1 MKWEKVKLGKY
12 VEILSGFAFKSK
24 DFLNCGVPVIKIK
37 NITQEGVTLED
48 VSYISKE
55 LADKNEKY
63 HLNYNDIL
71 IALTGSH
78 INQMSSVVGRI
89 ARIKYHEDSLLNQRV
104 GKVFAK
110 DSKVCD
116 IDYVYYFLSQD
127 YIKISLASKAGG
139 AANQA
144 NISPNDVKSLT
155 VRWPDIETQH
165 RIADILSAY
174 DDLIENNQKQI
185 KLLEEAAQRL
195 YKEWFVD
202 LRFPGHENTKIVDGV
217 PEGWRVASIVD
228 ICDTVGGGTPST
240 KIQSYYEKGDILWVT
255 PTDITRNFSLA
266 LLDTEKKIT
275 PEGLK
280 NSSAKML
287 PAETIL
293 MTSRAS
299 VGFFGMCKYEVC
311 TNQGFISCIPK
322 RENLQMYLLFNL
334 KSRVEEIRQKA
345 GGSTYLEI
353 SKTVFRELKIILPKD
368 EVLAEY
374 QKNVHDIFD
383 EIYCRTEMIKSL
395 VDMRNRVLPKLMS
408 GEVEV

>member
-1 MKWEKVKLGKY
+1 MRYTIGQLAEIIDGDRGKNYPKQDEFYPQGYCLFLNTGNVTKEGLIFEENQFITKEKDEALRKGKLKRGDIVY
-12 VEILSGFAFKSK
+12 TTRGTVGNAGYYNSNVPYENVRINSGMVILRANVEIVDARFLYQILKSEYYRPYFKQYCTGSAQPQ
-24 DFLNCGVPVIKIK
+24 LPIK
-37 NITQEGVTLED
+37 NFSQI
-48 VSYISKE
+48 Y
-55 LADKNEKY
+55 
-63 HLNYNDIL
+63 LN
-71 IALTGSH
+71 
-78 INQMSSVVGRI
+78 V
-89 ARIKYHEDSLLNQRV
+89 
-104 GKVFAK
+104 
-110 DSKVCD
+110 
-116 IDYVYYFLSQD
+116 
-127 YIKISLASKAGG
+127 
-139 AANQA
+139 
-144 NISPNDVKSLT
+144 
-155 VRWPDIETQH
+155 PDIKTQH
-165 RIADILSAY
+165 RIADIVSAY
-174 DDLIENNQKQI
+174 DDLIKNNQRQI

-217 PEGWRVASIVD
+217 PEGWRVASIAD

-353 SKTVFRELKIILPKD
+353 SKTVFRELKIILPKG

-395 VDMRNRVLPKLMS
+395 VDMRNRLLPKLMS

>member
-1 MKWEKVKLGKY
+1 MKWEKVKLG
-12 VEILSGFAFKSK
+12 
-24 DFLNCGVPVIKIK
+24 
-37 NITQEGVTLED
+37 
-48 VSYISKE
+48 E
-55 LADKNEKY
+55 LYEVHNG
-63 HLNYNDIL
+63 L
-71 IALTGSH
+71 
-78 INQMSSVVGRI
+78 
-89 ARIKYHEDSLLNQRV
+89 
-104 GKVFAK
+104 
-110 DSKVCD
+110 
-116 IDYVYYFLSQD
+116 
-127 YIKISLASKAGG
+127 SKAGKFFG
-139 AANQA
+139 EGYPFLTFSTVFNNYFIPKQ
-144 NISPNDVKSLT
+144 ITDLVQSTEKEQESYSIRRGDVFVTRTSETSDELGMSCVALKDYPMATYNGFTKRMRPITNRVFPEYIGYYMRLPSFRGEFRAFSTMTTRASLRNEDLLGLE
-155 VRWPDIETQH
+155 VKLPSIEIQKQ
-165 RIADILSAY
+165 IADILSAY

-195 YKEWFVD
+195 YKEWFVV

-217 PEGWRVASIVD
+217 PEGWRVASIAD

-395 VDMRNRVLPKLMS
+395 VDMRNRLLPKLMS

>member
-1 MKWEKVKLGKY
+1 MKWKIAKLGKIAIIRTGKLDSNAAVIGGRY
-12 VEILSGFAFKSK
+12 PFFTCDPNTLSIDVWAYDTEAVLLAGNNASGNYTAKYYKGKFNAYQRTYIIESANEEE
-24 DFLNCGVPVIKIK
+24 LNIRYLC
-37 NITQEGVTLED
+37 
-48 VSYISKE
+48 Y
-55 LADKNEKY
+55 A
-63 HLNYNDIL
+63 LNQQL
-71 IALTGSH
+71 RLLKT
-78 INQMSSVVGRI
+78 MSSGSTT
-89 ARIKYHEDSLLNQRV
+89 K
-104 GKVFAK
+104 F
-110 DSKVCD
+110 
-116 IDYVYYFLSQD
+116 
-127 YIKISLASKAGG
+127 
-139 AANQA
+139 
-144 NISPNDVKSLT
+144 LT
-155 VRWPDIETQH
+155 VRMLDNLDIPLFGINIQTQ
-165 RIADILSAY
+165 IVNILSAY

-202 LRFPGHENTKIVDGV
+202 LHFPGHENTKIVDGV
-217 PEGWRVASIVD
+217 PEGWRVASIAD

-383 EIYCRTEMIKSL
+383 EMYCRTEMIKSL
-395 VDMRNRVLPKLMS
+395 VDMRNRLLPKLMS

>member
-1 MKWEKVKLGKY
+1 MKWEYKTLDQLGTVSRGKSKHRPRNDPKLFGGKY
-12 VEILSGFAFKSK
+12 PFIQTADVKNADYYITKYSDTYNESGLAQSKLWDKGTLCITIAANIADTGVLAFPACFPDSIMG
-24 DFLNCGVPVIKIK
+24 FVPF
-37 NITQEGVTLED
+37 EGVANT
-48 VSYISKE
+48 
-55 LADKNEKY
+55 
-63 HLNYNDIL
+63 
-71 IALTGSH
+71 
-78 INQMSSVVGRI
+78 RF
-89 ARIKYHEDSLLNQRV
+89 IKYCFDRLQRDCKQISQ
-104 GKVFAK
+104 GTAQ
-110 DSKVCD
+110 DN
-116 IDYVYYFLSQD
+116 LSWEKLST
-127 YIKISLASKAGG
+127 IKFCIPEYKE
-139 AANQA
+139 QC
-144 NISPNDVKSLT
+144 
-155 VRWPDIETQH
+155 

-185 KLLEEAAQRL
+185 KLLEEAAQRI

-202 LRFPGHENTKIVDGV
+202 LRFPGYENTKIVDGV
-217 PEGWRVASIVD
+217 PEEWRVASIAD

-280 NSSAKML
+280 NSSAKIL

-334 KSRVEEIRQKA
+334 KSRIEEIRQKA

-374 QKNVHDIFD
+374 QKDGHDIFD

-395 VDMRNRVLPKLMS
+395 VDMRNRLLPKLMS
-408 GEVEV
+408 GKVEV

>member
-1 MKWEKVKLGKY
+1 VKWKIAKLGKIAIIKTGKLDSNAAVIGGRY
-12 VEILSGFAFKSK
+12 PFFTCDPNTLSIDVWAYDTEAVLLAGNNASGNYTAKYYKGKFNAYQRTYIIESANEEE
-24 DFLNCGVPVIKIK
+24 LNIRYLC
-37 NITQEGVTLED
+37 
-48 VSYISKE
+48 Y
-55 LADKNEKY
+55 A
-63 HLNYNDIL
+63 LNQQL
-71 IALTGSH
+71 RLLKT
-78 INQMSSVVGRI
+78 MSSGSTT
-89 ARIKYHEDSLLNQRV
+89 K
-104 GKVFAK
+104 F
-110 DSKVCD
+110 
-116 IDYVYYFLSQD
+116 
-127 YIKISLASKAGG
+127 
-139 AANQA
+139 
-144 NISPNDVKSLT
+144 LT
-155 VRWPDIETQH
+155 VRMLDNLDIPLPSINIQTE
-165 RIADILSAY
+165 IVNILSAY

-185 KLLEEAAQRL
+185 KLLEEAAQRI

-202 LRFPGHENTKIVDGV
+202 LRFPGYENTKIVDGV
-217 PEGWRVASIVD
+217 PEEWRVASIAD

-322 RENLQMYLLFNL
+322 RENLQMYLLF
-334 KSRVEEIRQKA
+334 SRVEEIRQKA

-395 VDMRNRVLPKLMS
+395 VDMRNRLLPKLMS

>member
-1 MKWEKVKLGKY
+1 MKWEKVAIKDICTGIYDGPHATPPLSDTGAIFLG
-12 VEILSGFAFKSK
+12 ISNFNNGRL
-24 DFLNCGVPVIKIK
+24 DFSDIR
-37 NITQEGVTLED
+37 
-48 VSYISKE
+48 YISEDDLPKWT
-55 LADKNEKY
+55 KRVIPQK
-63 HLNYNDIL
+63 NDIVFSYEATL
-71 IALTGSH
+71 NLYAIIPEGFRGCLGRRMAL
-78 INQMSSVVGRI
+78 
-89 ARIKYHEDSLLNQRV
+89 LRV
-104 GKVFAK
+104 DETKA
-110 DSKVCD
+110 
-116 IDYVYYFLSQD
+116 DYKFLYYYFYSDAWRATVNENIVLGATVD
-127 YIKISLASKAGG
+127 RIPLIKF
-139 AANQA
+139 
-144 NISPNDVKSLT
+144 
-155 VRWPDIETQH
+155 PDFPVELPPLETQH

-185 KLLEEAAQRL
+185 KLLEEAAQRI

-202 LRFPGHENTKIVDGV
+202 LRFPGYENTKIVDGV
-217 PEGWRVASIVD
+217 PEEWRVASIAD

-395 VDMRNRVLPKLMS
+395 VDMRNRLLPKLMS

>member
-1 MKWEKVKLGKY
+1 MKWEKVKLGNVTDSCLGKM
-12 VEILSGFAFKSK
+12 L
-24 DFLNCGVPVIKIK
+24 DQNK
-37 NITQEGVTLED
+37 NKGDYQPYLANVNVRWGEFDLED
-48 VSYISKE
+48 LPLMKFEESEQERYELKYGDLVICEGGEPGRCAIWKE
-55 LADKNEKY
+55 QIPNMKIQKALHRVRVHDCLDYRYLFYWFLLAGKTGELDQYFTGATIKHMPGQKLKEVVIDKPPLE
-63 HLNYNDIL
+63 I
-71 IALTGSH
+71 
-78 INQMSSVVGRI
+78 
-89 ARIKYHEDSLLNQRV
+89 
-104 GKVFAK
+104 
-110 DSKVCD
+110 
-116 IDYVYYFLSQD
+116 
-127 YIKISLASKAGG
+127 
-139 AANQA
+139 
-144 NISPNDVKSLT
+144 
-155 VRWPDIETQH
+155 QH

-185 KLLEEAAQRL
+185 KLLEEAAQRF

-202 LRFPGHENTKIVDGV
+202 LRFPGHENTTIVDGV
-217 PEGWRVASIVD
+217 PEGWRVASIAD

-395 VDMRNRVLPKLMS
+395 VDMRNRLLPKLMS

>member
-1 MKWEKVKLGKY
+1 MNWETLRADEYCIAVKDGTHDTPKPVDFGYKLVTGKHVKNGQIDSSSAYYISEEDYNAINKRSMVERWDVIMSMIGTVGEAAVVKNDPDYAIKNVALFKCGGSEVRGKWLCYYLNSPEGKGKMLGEMKGSSQQFLSLKQLRELPIMFSEEKVPRI
-12 VEILSGFAFKSK
+12 VEI
-24 DFLNCGVPVIKIK
+24 
-37 NITQEGVTLED
+37 
-48 VSYISKE
+48 IS
-55 LADKNEKY
+55 N
-63 HLNYNDIL
+63 
-71 IALTGSH
+71 
-78 INQMSSVVGRI
+78 
-89 ARIKYHEDSLLNQRV
+89 
-104 GKVFAK
+104 
-110 DSKVCD
+110 
-116 IDYVYYFLSQD
+116 
-127 YIKISLASKAGG
+127 
-139 AANQA
+139 
-144 NISPNDVKSLT
+144 
-155 VRWPDIETQH
+155 
-165 RIADILSAY
+165 Y
-174 DDLIENNQKQI
+174 DDLIENNRKQI

>member
-1 MKWEKVKLGKY
+1 MKWEKVKLG
-12 VEILSGFAFKSK
+12 
-24 DFLNCGVPVIKIK
+24 
-37 NITQEGVTLED
+37 
-48 VSYISKE
+48 E
-55 LADKNEKY
+55 LYEVHNG
-63 HLNYNDIL
+63 L
-71 IALTGSH
+71 
-78 INQMSSVVGRI
+78 
-89 ARIKYHEDSLLNQRV
+89 
-104 GKVFAK
+104 
-110 DSKVCD
+110 
-116 IDYVYYFLSQD
+116 
-127 YIKISLASKAGG
+127 SKAGKFFG
-139 AANQA
+139 EGYPFLTFSTVFNNYFIPKQ
-144 NISPNDVKSLT
+144 ITDLVQSTEKEQESYSIRRGDVFVTRTSETSDELGMSCVALKDYPMATYNGFTKRMRPITNRVFPEYIGYYMRLPSFRGEFRAFSTMTTRASLRNEDLLGLE
-155 VRWPDIETQH
+155 VKLPSIEIQKK
-165 RIADILSAY
+165 IADILSAY

-185 KLLEEAAQRL
+185 KLLEEAAQRF

-217 PEGWRVASIVD
+217 PEGWRVASIAD

-395 VDMRNRVLPKLMS
+395 VDMRNRLLPRLMS

>member
-1 MKWEKVKLGKY
+1 MKWEIAKLGKIAIIRTGKLDSNAAVIGGRY
-12 VEILSGFAFKSK
+12 PFFTCDPNTLSIDVWAYDTEAVLLAGNNASGNYTAKYYKGKFNAYQRTYIIESANEEE
-24 DFLNCGVPVIKIK
+24 LNIRYLC
-37 NITQEGVTLED
+37 
-48 VSYISKE
+48 Y
-55 LADKNEKY
+55 A
-63 HLNYNDIL
+63 LNQQL
-71 IALTGSH
+71 RLLKT
-78 INQMSSVVGRI
+78 MSSGSTT
-89 ARIKYHEDSLLNQRV
+89 K
-104 GKVFAK
+104 F
-110 DSKVCD
+110 
-116 IDYVYYFLSQD
+116 
-127 YIKISLASKAGG
+127 
-139 AANQA
+139 
-144 NISPNDVKSLT
+144 LT
-155 VRWPDIETQH
+155 VRMLDNLDIPLLGINIQTQ
-165 RIADILSAY
+165 IVNILSAY

-217 PEGWRVASIVD
+217 PEGWQIAGIAD

-395 VDMRNRVLPKLMS
+395 VDMRNRLLPKLMS

>member
-1 MKWEKVKLGKY
+1 MKWEKVKLG
-12 VEILSGFAFKSK
+12 
-24 DFLNCGVPVIKIK
+24 
-37 NITQEGVTLED
+37 
-48 VSYISKE
+48 E
-55 LADKNEKY
+55 LYEVHNG
-63 HLNYNDIL
+63 L
-71 IALTGSH
+71 
-78 INQMSSVVGRI
+78 
-89 ARIKYHEDSLLNQRV
+89 
-104 GKVFAK
+104 
-110 DSKVCD
+110 
-116 IDYVYYFLSQD
+116 
-127 YIKISLASKAGG
+127 SKAGKFFG
-139 AANQA
+139 EGYPFLTFSTVFNNYFIPKQ
-144 NISPNDVKSLT
+144 ITDLVQSTEKEQESYSIRRGDVFVTRTSETSDELGMSCVALKDYPMATYNGFTKRMRPITNRVFPEYIGYYMRLPSFRGEFRAFSTMTTRASLRNEDLLGLE
-155 VRWPDIETQH
+155 VKLPSIEIQKQ
-165 RIADILSAY
+165 IADILSAY

-185 KLLEEAAQRL
+185 KLLEEAAQRF

-217 PEGWRVASIVD
+217 PEGWRVASIAD

-240 KIQSYYEKGDILWVT
+240 KIQSYYEKGDVLWVT

-395 VDMRNRVLPKLMS
+395 VDMRNRLLPKLMS

>member
-1 MKWEKVKLGKY
+1 MKWEIAKLGDISRNIQTGPFGSQLHQSDYSESGIPVVMPKDLLGGKISEESIARVDKTHVERLCRHKIETGDILYSRRGDVGRCAY
-12 VEILSGFAFKSK
+12 VTEKEVGWLCGTGCLRVTIDSEKADSRFVFFQLQHPDTVGWVEKHAVGATMLNLNTTILSS
-24 DFLNCGVPVIKIK
+24 VPIRLPA
-37 NITQEGVTLED
+37 LE
-48 VSYISKE
+48 SQK
-55 LADKNEKY
+55 
-63 HLNYNDIL
+63 
-71 IALTGSH
+71 
-78 INQMSSVVGRI
+78 RI
-89 ARIKYHEDSLLNQRV
+89 ANV
-104 GKVFAK
+104 
-110 DSKVCD
+110 
-116 IDYVYYFLSQD
+116 
-127 YIKISLASKAGG
+127 
-139 AANQA
+139 
-144 NISPNDVKSLT
+144 
-155 VRWPDIETQH
+155 
-165 RIADILSAY
+165 LSAY

-217 PEGWRVASIVD
+217 PEGWKIASIAD

-395 VDMRNRVLPKLMS
+395 VDMRNRLLPKLMS